1 MKLHRNL
8 VFAVVDALGFIFNEG
23 EYADKVVQKVLK
35 YDKRW
40 GARDRGFIAETTYDM
55 VRWKRLYSEIGEIK
69 APYTRPKLFRMFAV
83 WAVLKGIKL
92 PDWKQIEPTPE
103 RRIKGKFDELSK
115 IRKYRESV
123 PDWLDLLGEKAL
135 GDALWTK
142 ELAALNEQASVIL
155 RTNTL
160 KTTKDKLRDNLTELG
175 IYTDSIKGH
184 PQALKLEQRANVFTT
199 EAFDSGWF
207 EVQDASS
214 QLVAEALDVKPGQRV
229 VDCCAGA
236 GGKTL
241 HLAALMENK
250 GQLIAMDIYANKLKE
265 LQRRAKRAG
274 AFNIEPRHISST
286 KVIKKLHEKAD
297 RVLIDAPCSGLG
309 VLRRNPDAKWK
320 LQESFLE
327 KITQTQ
333 RDILQDYSKMVKD
346 GGKMVYATCSI
357 LPQENSQQVAHFLKS
372 EAGANFTLTREQK
385 VYASKSG
392 FDGFYI
398 ALLEKKVTTTQEN
411 TPKAKA
417 VQLEAKTTET
427 GTEVA
432 TVAVKKKTTKPK
444 AAKAEATKATPEKA
458 ASKTPKA
465 KTAETETEVAAVGV
479 KKTTTNP
486 KAAKAEATK
495 AAPEKAASK
504 TPKAKTTTKAASKT
518 AEDKTPKA
526 KTTTKAA
533 SKTPKAKTTTKA
545 ASKTPKAKT
554 TAKASPKT
562 AVKTTTKA
570 APKTAAKT
578 TKSKVSEEVVK
589 KPVTKVKK
597 VTKE

>member
-444 AAKAEATKATPEKA
+444 AAKAKATKATPEKA

-479 KKTTTNP
+479 KKTTTKP

-533 SKTPKAKTTTKA
+533 SKTPKAKTTAKA
-545 ASKTPKAKT
+545 AA
-554 TAKASPKT
+554 KT

-589 KPVTKVKK
+589 KPAIKVKK

>member
-479 KKTTTNP
+479 KKTTTKP

-495 AAPEKAASK
+495 ATPEKAASK

-518 AEDKTPKA
+518 AED
-526 KTTTKAA
+526 
-533 SKTPKAKTTTKA
+533 KTPKAKTTTKA

-589 KPVTKVKK
+589 KPATKVKK

>member
-35 YDKRW
+35 YYKRW

-123 PDWLDLLGEKAL
+123 PDWLYLLGEKAL

-444 AAKAEATKATPEKA
+444 AAKAKATKATPEKA

-479 KKTTTNP
+479 KKTTTKP

-533 SKTPKAKTTTKA
+533 SKTPKAKTT
-545 ASKTPKAKT
+545 
-554 TAKASPKT
+554 AKASPKT

-570 APKTAAKT
+570 TPKTAAKT

-589 KPVTKVKK
+589 KPATKVKK